1 MRTDHTVTSV
11 SSLGVPQFDHFSPTR
26 YEHALSQPIVIMLLQ
41 DATGS
46 PAPGQIHLAPQME
59 ISSREKCLCTVR
71 LQGHVRSL
79 PNNDE
84 CSAWKQELKGLREL
98 TLTIIIS
105 LFTFFLQHLQ
115 TEMEKEKNEKV
126 RTQQHTLNCVAGKPN
141 SPTTCKSNRD
151 GWGGLRDR
159 EMTTMWTWTP
169 GRGEIRHR

>member
-1 MRTDHTVTSV
+1 MESGKVSGLRADFCSCVQITPSLLSALLAFLNLIVSAQPGTSTH
-11 SSLGVPQFDHFSPTR
+11 S
-26 YEHALSQPIVIMLLQ
+26 LSQSSSCYYRTPQ

-105 LFTFFLQHLQ
+105 LFILLT
-115 TEMEKEKNEKV
+115 
-126 RTQQHTLNCVAGKPN
+126 A
-141 SPTTCKSNRD
+141 SSD
-151 GWGGLRDR
+151 
-159 EMTTMWTWTP
+159 
-169 GRGEIRHR
+169 